1 MPLFHV
7 ALLAA
12 LRGLTEALPVSCSGH
27 QVLAGIWL
35 DESAPG
41 AALEPVLDLGT
52 ALGLLAVARRR
63 LAGALGEG
71 VRAVSR
77 PTLFRGSSAAHDAAV
92 LAIGTVV
99 SLITGALV
107 TPSVEMWS
115 ASPTATGV
123 GLCVT
128 GLALASTAMIPR
140 GGAPLRAAGPSFIG
154 GDGAVLVG
162 VALGLAMFPRA
173 SRVGAALTLLL
184 WMGVKPDRAVDLAY
198 LLAVPALLVAFARGA
213 AGRAGG
219 AGWAGRDATGLH
231 AGTVALG
238 LVLAFVGVAMAS
250 EVLRS
255 LAARRRV
262 GVLALWTIPAG
273 LAMLAYARAL
283 PLPS

>member
-27 QVLAGIWL
+27 QVVAGIWL
-35 DESAPG
+35 DEGAPA
-41 AALEPVLDLGT
+41 AALESVLALGA

-77 PTLFRGSSAAHDAAV
+77 PTLFRGSSAAQDAAV
-92 LAIGTVV
+92 LATGTVV

-140 GGAPLRAAGPSFIG
+140 GGAPLRAAGPSLVG
-154 GDGAVLVG
+154 GVIVG
-162 VALGLAMFPRA
+162 VALGLAIFPGA

-184 WMGVKPDRAVDLAY
+184 WMGLKPDRAVDLAY
-198 LLAVPALLVAFARGA
+198 LLAVPALLIAFARGV
-213 AGRAGG
+213 GG
-219 AGWAGRDATGLH
+219 DATGLH

-238 LVLAFVGVAMAS
+238 LVLTFVGVAVAS

-262 GVLALWTIPAG
+262 GVLALWTIPLG